1 MADAHPGNEGAFS
14 EEGGRLWIILIN
26 LDALTAVLSRAT
38 HRSQLPRRQVTPR
51 PGSRRS
57 MSRSVMRAAYLIGVL
72 PWFHTALLTVV
83 EAAL

>member
-38 HRSQLPRRQVTPR
+38 HRSHLLRRQVTPR